1 MIKKD
6 YVSKIIDCCKK
17 REEILINNESVRKY
31 NYYFDKIRK
40 YERILI
46 AENRQD
52 ELLPFLECDS
62 ISIRSD
68 IANILFQ
75 WYPIQCTKVLQEIAN
90 MTTATGLP
98 KHFISLSIAARD
110 SFRYWNI

>member
-1 MIKKD
+1 MKK
-6 YVSKIIDCCKK
+6 IDCVIEILKCCHK

-62 ISIRSD
+62 ISICSD

-75 WYPIQCTKVLQEIAN
+75 WYSIQCIQVL
-90 MTTATGLP
+90 
-98 KHFISLSIAARD
+98 
-110 SFRYWNI
+110 